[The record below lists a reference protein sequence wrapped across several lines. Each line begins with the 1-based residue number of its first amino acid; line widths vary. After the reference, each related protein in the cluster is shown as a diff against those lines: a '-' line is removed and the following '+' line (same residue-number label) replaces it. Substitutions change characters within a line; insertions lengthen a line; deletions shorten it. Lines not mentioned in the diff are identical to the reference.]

1 MTSLED
7 RLRDAYRAVT
17 DAVREDEL
25 RGLDGKG
32 ARTRRRGRFSAF
44 APLAAAAAVVVAIV
58 ASVAVPKLAGSP
70 GGPAAPAGPGPG
82 AGTPPFVLIVNKPD
96 SQGNIGPLVVVS
108 AATGRVTGKVPAPR
122 KGTTWSE
129 VALTGSATTFVV
141 SATPAR
147 GGLCNPTYLYTLTLS
162 ASGAPAS
169 LKPWT
174 DPVVPLEIGSI
185 TASADGGAL
194 AFVAYQCRGSYRE
207 EIGFIRGRTMKAWQQ
222 LSPGFAG
229 FLSLSADG
237 SLLGYAESD
246 MNQGGTARVLDTGSA
261 PGSLTA
267 VSKVMYT
274 YPADGREPV
283 VTLGADGA
291 TMYVSWVTGRDSLH
305 LAGYRIGSAG
315 VQGTLFRRTLPGGV
329 SVSWAG
335 SQLLVWDPRV
345 AVYLVDPL
353 TGNVTKVRGKAWTGS
368 WGIYW

>member
-7 RLRDAYRAVT
+7 RLREAYRTVT
-17 DAVREDEL
+17 DTVREDEL
-25 RGLDGKG
+25 PGLDGRR
-32 ARTRRRGRFSAF
+32 ARTRRRDRFSAF
-44 APLAAAAAVVVAIV
+44 APLAAAAAVVIAIV

-70 GGPAAPAGPGPG
+70 GPPAAPAAPGPG
-82 AGTPPFVLIVNKPD
+82 AGTPPFVLIMNKAD
-96 SQGNIGPLVVVS
+96 SHGNVGPLVVVS

-122 KGTTWSE
+122 KGTTWYD
-129 VALTGSATTFVV
+129 VALTGSGTTFVLA
-141 SATPAR
+141 ATPSR
-147 GGLCNPTYLYTLTLS
+147 GGSCNPSYLYTLTLS

-174 DPVVPLEIGSI
+174 DPVVPLEITSI

-194 AFVAYQCRGSYRE
+194 AFVADQCRGGDQ
-207 EIGFIRGRTMKAWQQ
+207 EIGFIRGRTMKTW
-222 LSPGFAG
+222 LTPGFAG

-237 SLLGYAESD
+237 SMLGYAESD
-246 MNQGGTARVLDTGSA
+246 FGQGGTARVLDTRFA
-261 PGSLTA
+261 PGSATA
-267 VSKVMYT
+267 ASKIMYT

-283 VTLGADGA
+283 VTLGAGGT
-291 TMYVSWVTGRDSLH
+291 TMYVSWITGRDSFH
-305 LAGYRIGSAG
+305 LTGFRIGSSG

-353 TGNVTKVRGKAWTGS
+353 TGNAEKVRGKAWTGS